1 MNFFIICRSNQNPKN
16 NDRSLNQSI
25 AFKKK
30 EEEKSELPSWDTGI
44 DRHLSEMK
52 YITPIPHAAD
62 L

>member
-30 EEEKSELPSWDTGI
+30 RKIRTPKLDRGI